1 MEIPAHATAIGRRPL
16 NGSRAITRVE
26 QHEKETRALID
37 TIPQQIW
44 SAAADGT
51 MGFRNERWRSYVGLS
66 LEELK
71 GTGWQSLL
79 HPDDRERALKAWQDS
94 VADGTPYEQEERHRG
109 PTEITVGSC
118 AAVCRCAMLK
128 VGLLAGTGRTPTSK
142 TANAPKKL
150 CGGARST

>member
-94 VADGTPYEQEERHRG
+94 VANGTPYEQEERHRG
-109 PTEITVGSC
+109 ADGNYRWFLCRGC
-118 AAVCRCAMLK
+118 ADVRC
-128 VGLLAGTGRTPTSK
+128 
-142 TANAPKKL
+142 
-150 CGGARST
+150 